1 MISFLIINEHN
12 QRLIFIDSSNL
23 FWYMFLSDSKSSF
36 ITSSNWSFILIS
48 MLSLFECLSCSS
60 SLSSLEKIKL
70 IVIANWIFH
79 VSDFLRSFMIS
90 FKYGLIL
97 LRYSSPDSVFLSPL
111 LLYSIKL
118 LLRKLFITTS
128 L

>member
-23 FWYMFLSDSKSSF
+23 FWYMFLSDSKSPF

-60 SLSSLEKIKL
+60 SLSSLEEIKL

-97 LRYSSPDSVFLSPL
+97 LRYSSPDSIFLSLL